1 MVMEALGIDPTYYYV
16 QRTFNSQFSK
26 RLFLLLQFLPPRKIF
41 VYPYYG
47 LSFGGPFNRSLRLS
61 QLGVEIFHCRIL
73 IEELPQH
80 CPACLDCFC
89 DHAMDGLE
97 IV

>member
-1 MVMEALGIDPTYYYV
+1 MVMEALGIGPTYYCV
-16 QRTFNSQFSK
+16 QRTPNSWFSE
-26 RLFLLLQFLPPRKIF
+26 RLFLLLQFLPSHKIY

-47 LSFGGPFNRSLRLS
+47 LPFGGPFNRSLRLS
-61 QLGVEIFHCRIL
+61 QLGVEIFHRRIPFK
-73 IEELPQH
+73 ELPQH
-80 CPACLDCFC
+80 CPACHDCFC

>member
-1 MVMEALGIDPTYYYV
+1 MVMEALGINSTYYI
-16 QRTFNSQFSK
+16 QRTFNSWFSK
-26 RLFLLLQFLPPRKIF
+26 RLFLLLQFLPLRKIY

-47 LSFGGPFNRSLRLS
+47 LSFGGLSNRSLRLS
-61 QLGVEIFHCRIL
+61 QLGFEIFCRRIPS
-73 IEELPQH
+73 EELPQH
-80 CPACLDCFC
+80 CPTCLDFFC